1 MTVAESEPIA
11 ANAATPKPDWWQ
23 RRYTFTGTAVGL
35 VFLLLSMTPSLL
47 PRGPLF
53 QGLLSGLAGAIGY
66 GLGVFAVW
74 LIRFMRSRPTTP
86 PAPRWAWPVLV
97 IVGAIEL
104 ASGVWYFHYWQSHVR
119 TLMGV
124 PQLQWFNYLQA
135 AALSVIFL
143 FTFVEIGQLMG
154 RLVRFLVR
162 QLNRVAPPR
171 VSVVVVIA
179 ALIAVNIALINGIVV
194 RGAMSVMNTTFSR
207 VNNLKSSAVCK
218 YSDTL
223 DAAKK
228 AQHTIALHKATL

>member
-1 MTVAESEPIA
+1 MTVTESEPVAATVAEPR
-11 ANAATPKPDWWQ
+11 PDWWK

-35 VFLLLSMTPSLL
+35 LFVLLTMTPSLL

-74 LIRFMRSRPTTP
+74 LIRFMRSRPTSP
-86 PAPRWAWPVLV
+86 PAPRWAWPILV

-104 ASGVWYFHYWQSHVR
+104 ASGVWYFHYWQNHVR
-119 TLMGV
+119 DLMGV

-135 AALSVIFL
+135 AVLSVIFL
-143 FTFVEIGQLMG
+143 FTFVELGQLVG

-171 VSVVVVIA
+171 VSVVAVIA
-179 ALIAVNIALINGIVV
+179 LLIAVNIAIINGIVV
-194 RGAMSVMNTTFSR
+194 RDG
-207 VNNLKSSAVCK
+207 
-218 YSDTL
+218 SDP
-223 DAAKK
+223 ARC
-228 AQHTIALHKATL
+228 